1 MPLYSKKKSCTCTPG
16 TPNSYGFTY
25 HRQKFIHGRLS
36 TVCKKAQ
43 PTNVSAFFG
52 NFIHFRMSNNLFNLE
67 HVSPEL
73 SISIKSFVHEL
84 VAKTI
89 GCDTSLLAS
98 FGLKTATPGSN
109 KLYLK
114 PGLGDLKKLLFEE
127 FKLISFM

>member
-1 MPLYSKKKSCTCTPG
+1 
-16 TPNSYGFTY
+16 
-25 HRQKFIHGRLS
+25 
-36 TVCKKAQ
+36 
-43 PTNVSAFFG
+43 
-52 NFIHFRMSNNLFNLE
+52 MSNNLFNLE

-84 VAKTI
+84 VAKTT
-89 GCDTSLLAS
+89 GCDTSLLASS

-127 FKLISFM
+127 FKLIF